1 MKRNPTWA
9 ALFSGALFF
18 NCSGEQPVPPLS
30 SAPATVLNRVE
41 GQWPQW
47 RGVNRDGI
55 SEESGLLAEWPQ
67 QGLPVLWKVVGG
79 DGFSSLAVSDGKVYT
94 FVDHD
99 NTEWAVCLKADSGEE
114 LWKVSTS
121 STFEDPQGGDG
132 ARSTPTV
139 DGSKV
144 YFLGANGALLCLD
157 KKTGETLWQ
166 RNILKAFNAPKLHWG
181 VSSSP
186 LVEGDLLLVNVGAPG
201 ASVVAFQK
209 TTGEV
214 VWKAHDDVAGYASP
228 LAVTVEGI
236 REIVFFGGKS
246 ILGVSPKD
254 GKLHWRQEWLT
265 TSDMNIATPI
275 FSDPFLFISSGR
287 GTGSGLLRLSRE
299 GDSVSAEVLWT
310 KKLMQNHYNG
320 CILVGDYLYGF
331 DNSILKCMRLEDGEE
346 MWADRS
352 VGKGSLIAA
361 QGHLFILG
369 EQGDFAMAK
378 ATPEGYQELG
388 HMKILDYKSWTPP
401 SLAGGRLYLRDQHN
415 IACLDLRK
423 VSPEGT

>member
-9 ALFSGALFF
+9 ALFLGVLSF
-18 NCSGEQPVPPLS
+18 NCSGEQTLAPLS
-30 SAPATVLNRVE
+30 SAPGADVDSVA
-41 GQWPQW
+41 GHWPQW

-55 SEESGLLAEWPQ
+55 SEESGLLTEWPQ
-67 QGLPVLWKVVGG
+67 QGLPILWKVAGG
-79 DGFSSLAVSDGKVYT
+79 DGFSSLAVSDGRVYT
-94 FVDHD
+94 FVDRD

-114 LWKVSTS
+114 LWKVATS
-121 STFEDPQGGDG
+121 PTFREPQGGDG

-144 YFLGANGALLCLD
+144 YFLGATGALLCLD

-166 RNILKAFNAPKLHWG
+166 RNVLKDFNASNLHWG

-186 LVEGDLLLVNVGAPG
+186 LVEEDLLLVNVGGPS
-201 ASVVAFQK
+201 ASVVAFHK

-214 VWKAHDDVAGYASP
+214 MWKAHDDVAGYASP
-228 LAVTVEGI
+228 LPITVEGI
-236 REIVFFGGKS
+236 REIVFFCGKA
-246 ILGVSPKD
+246 ILGLSPED
-254 GKLHWRQEWLT
+254 GTLHWRHEWLT
-265 TSDMNIATPI
+265 TSEMNIATPI
-275 FSDPFLFISSGR
+275 FSDPFLFVSSGR
-287 GTGSGLLRLSRE
+287 GTGSGLFRLSRE
-299 GDSVSAEVLWT
+299 GNGVSAEVLWT

-331 DNSILKCMRLEDGEE
+331 DNSILKCIRLKDGKE

-361 QGHLFILG
+361 RGHLFILG
-369 EQGDFAMAK
+369 EQGDVAMAK

-388 HMKILDYKSWTPP
+388 QMKILDYKSWTPP
-401 SLAGGRLYLRDQHN
+401 ALAGGRLYLRDQHH
-415 IACLDLRK
+415 IACLDLRP
-423 VSPEGT
+423 VSPAGT